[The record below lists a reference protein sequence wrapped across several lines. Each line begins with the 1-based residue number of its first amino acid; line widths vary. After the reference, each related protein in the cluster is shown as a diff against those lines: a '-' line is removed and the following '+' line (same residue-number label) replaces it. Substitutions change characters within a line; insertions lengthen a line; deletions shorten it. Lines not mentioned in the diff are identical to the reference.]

1 VRAEI
6 EPDEVMALLVA
17 VCQGALRGGW
27 PPAAAAR
34 TLSIVFDGL
43 RPAPARRAVVAGS

>member
-1 VRAEI
+1 
-6 EPDEVMALLVA
+6 MALLVA

-27 PPAAAAR
+27 PPALQRR

-43 RPAPARRAVVAGS
+43 RAAPVAGLS